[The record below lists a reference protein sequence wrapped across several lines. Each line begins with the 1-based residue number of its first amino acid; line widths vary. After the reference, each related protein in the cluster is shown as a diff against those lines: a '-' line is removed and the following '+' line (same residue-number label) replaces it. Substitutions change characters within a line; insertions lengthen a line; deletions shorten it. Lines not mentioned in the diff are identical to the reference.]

1 MNKLPR
7 FKTSLIVEVG
17 EESGK
22 FILQQELIYY
32 SAILGRDITVPD
44 EFKTDFASIPW
55 ILRWL
60 FNVNGKHRKSA
71 TVHDYLCENGKEEGV
86 TQAQAD
92 AVFREAMRT
101 EKVNPIKRYAM
112 YVGVRAY
119 QITKGLLK

>member
-1 MNKLPR
+1 MNTTPR

-32 SAILGRDITVPD
+32 SAILERDITVPD
-44 EFKTDFASIPW
+44 GFKTDFASIPW

-71 TVHDYLCENGKEEGV
+71 TVHDYLCEHGKQEKV

-92 AVFREAMRT
+92 SVFKEAMKS
-101 EKVNPIKRYAM
+101 EKVRSIKRYPM
-112 YVGVRAY
+112 YWGVRAY
-119 QITKGLLK
+119 QVTKGVFK